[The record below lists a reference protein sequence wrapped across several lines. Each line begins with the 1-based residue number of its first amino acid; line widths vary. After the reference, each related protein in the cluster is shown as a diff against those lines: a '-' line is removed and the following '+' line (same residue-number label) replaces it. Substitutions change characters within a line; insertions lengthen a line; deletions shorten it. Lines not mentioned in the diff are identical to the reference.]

1 MVMRPITNKGLI
13 YRHNL
18 CLRCNSTLAVSNHEP
33 ITQKT
38 RSFLETTTTSTAI
51 FQCNSQISK
60 LARNGNLQEAEAIF
74 RQMSHRS
81 IVSWNA
87 MISAYAENGKMSK
100 AWQVFD
106 EMPVRATTSY
116 NAMITA
122 MIKNKCDLGKA
133 YELFCDIPEKN
144 AVSYATM
151 ITGFVRAGRFD
162 EAECLYA
169 ETPVKFRDPVASNVL
184 LSGYLR
190 VGKWNE
196 AVRVFEGMAVKEV
209 VSYSSM
215 VDGYCKMGRILDARS
230 LFDRMPER
238 NVITW
243 TAMIDGYFK
252 AGFFEDGFGL
262 FLRMRQE
269 GDVRVNS
276 NTLAVMFRACR
287 DFFRYREGSQI
298 HGLLSRMPLE
308 FDLFLGNSLI
318 SMYSKLGYMG
328 EAKAVFG
335 VMKYKDSVS
344 WNSLIT
350 GLVQREQI
358 SEAYELFEKMPGKDM
373 VSWTDMIKG
382 FSGKGEISKCVELFG
397 MMPEKDDITWTAMI
411 SAFVSNGYYEEALCW
426 FHKMLRKQVCP
437 NSYTF
442 SSVLSATASLADL
455 IEGLQ
460 IHGRVVKMNMAN
472 DLSVQNS
479 LVSMY
484 CKCGNTNDAY
494 KIFSCIS
501 EPNIV
506 SYNTMISGFSYNGF
520 GKEAVKLFSMLEST
534 GKEPNGVTFLALLSA
549 CVHVGYVDLGWKYF
563 KSMKF
568 SYGIEPGPDHYACM
582 VDLFGRSGLLDEAYN
597 LISTMPCEPHS
608 GVWGSLLSAS
618 KTHLRVDLAE
628 LAAKK
633 LIELEPDSAT
643 PYVVLSQLYSMVGKN
658 SDCDRIMNIKKSKR
672 IKKDPGSSWIILKGQ
687 VHNFLAG
694 DESHLNLEEIAFT
707 LDMIGNEMELI
718 TFGGFFVLMGILVC
732 ILESGKKETVT
743 NYGGSA
749 QKPNNQRTRA
759 VRTSNGGYMFYPAA
773 ASLPTL
779 SYNHRHHHAGG
790 HHGGHHGGG
799 GCGGGGH
806 HGGGGGDGGGGCGG
820 GGCGGG
826 GGS

>member
-151 ITGFVRAGRFD
+151 ITGFVRAGTFD

-169 ETPVKFRDPVASNVL
+169 KTPVKFRDPVASNVL

-190 VGKWNE
+190 AGKWNE
-196 AVRVFEGMAVKEV
+196 AVCVFEGMAVKEV

-215 VDGYCKMGRILDARS
+215 VDGFCKMGRIVDARS
-230 LFDRMPER
+230 IFDRMPER

-276 NTLAVMFRACR
+276 NTLAVMFKACR
-287 DFFRYREGSQI
+287 DFVRYREGIQI
-298 HGLLSRMPLE
+298 YGLVSRMPLE

-335 VMKYKDSVS
+335 VMKDKDSVS

-618 KTHLRVDLAE
+618 KTHLRFDLAE

-643 PYVVLSQLYSMVGKN
+643 PYVVLSQLYSIVGKN
-658 SDCDRIMNIKKSKR
+658 RDCDRIMNIKKSKR

-707 LDMIGNEMELI
+707 LDMIGKEMELI
-718 TFGGFFVLMGILVC
+718 SVSHG
-732 ILESGKKETVT
+732 
-743 NYGGSA
+743 N
-749 QKPNNQRTRA
+749 
-759 VRTSNGGYMFYPAA
+759 
-773 ASLPTL
+773 SLQ
-779 SYNHRHHHAGG
+779 
-790 HHGGHHGGG
+790 
-799 GCGGGGH
+799 
-806 HGGGGGDGGGGCGG
+806 
-820 GGCGGG
+820 
-826 GGS
+826 

>member
-1 MVMRPITNKGLI
+1 MRSISRNVLV
-13 YRHNL
+13 YRHSL
-18 CLRCNSTLAVSNHEP
+18 CLRCNCTLALSNHDP
-33 ITQKT
+33 ITPKNPNFLDT
-38 RSFLETTTTSTAI
+38 RTSTAI

-74 RQMSHRS
+74 RQMSHKS

-87 MISAYAENGKMSK
+87 MISAYAENGKMSN

-116 NAMITA
+116 NAMVTA
-122 MIKNKCDLGKA
+122 MIKNKCDLGKSF
-133 YELFCDIPEKN
+133 ELFCCIPEKN
-144 AVSYATM
+144 AVSYAAM
-151 ITGFVRAGRFD
+151 ITGFVRAGMFD
-162 EAECLYA
+162 KAESLYA

-184 LSGYLR
+184 LKGYLR
-190 VGKWNE
+190 ARKWNE
-196 AVRVFEGMAVKEV
+196 AVRVFQGMAVREV

-215 VDGYCKMGRILDARS
+215 VDGYCKMGRLVDARS

-252 AGFFEDGFGL
+252 AGLFEDGFGL
-262 FLRMRQE
+262 FLRMRRE
-269 GDVRVNS
+269 GDVSVNS
-276 NTLAVMFRACR
+276 NTLAVMFKACR
-287 DFFRYREGSQI
+287 DFGRYREGSQI
-298 HGLLSRMPLE
+298 HGLVSRMPLE
-308 FDLFLGNSLI
+308 FDLFLGSSMI

-335 VMKYKDSVS
+335 LMKNKDTVS

-350 GLVQREQI
+350 GLVQRGEI
-358 SEAYELFEKMPGKDM
+358 SEAYEHFEKMPDKDL
-373 VSWTDMIKG
+373 VSWTGMIMG
-382 FSGKGEISKCVELFG
+382 FSKKGEISKCVELFR
-397 MMPEKDDITWTAMI
+397 MMPEKDDVTWTAMI

-426 FHKMLRKQVCP
+426 FLKMLQKEVSP

-460 IHGRVVKMNMAN
+460 IHGRAVKMNMAS

-484 CKCGNTNDAY
+484 CKCGNTSDAY
-494 KIFSCIS
+494 KIFLCIS

-520 GKEAVKLFSMLEST
+520 GKKALELFSILEST
-534 GKEPNGVTFLALLSA
+534 EKEPNGVTFLAVLSA

-582 VDLFGRSGLLDEAYN
+582 VDLLGRSGLLDEAYN
-597 LISTMPCEPHS
+597 LISSMPCEPHS
-608 GVWGSLLSAS
+608 GVWGSLLGAS
-618 KTHLRVDLAE
+618 KTYLHVDLAE

-633 LIELEPDSAT
+633 QIELEPDSAT
-643 PYVVLSQLYSMVGKN
+643 PYVILSQLYSIVGKN
-658 SDCDRIMNIKKSKR
+658 GDCDRIRNIKKSKG

-687 VHNFLAG
+687 VHNFLSG

-707 LDMIGNEMELI
+707 LKMIGKEMELI
-718 TFGGFFVLMGILVC
+718 CV
-732 ILESGKKETVT
+732 S
-743 NYGGSA
+743 
-749 QKPNNQRTRA
+749 
-759 VRTSNGGYMFYPAA
+759 
-773 ASLPTL
+773 
-779 SYNHRHHHAGG
+779 H
-790 HHGGHHGGG
+790 
-799 GCGGGGH
+799 
-806 HGGGGGDGGGGCGG
+806 
-820 GGCGGG
+820 
-826 GGS
+826 

>member
-1 MVMRPITNKGLI
+1 MVMRLISNKKLI
-13 YRHNL
+13 YRHSL
-18 CLRCNSTLAVSNHEP
+18 CLRCNSTLALSYHDP
-33 ITQKT
+33 ISQKT
-38 RSFLETTTTSTAI
+38 RNEHETTTTSTAI

-100 AWQVFD
+100 AWEVFD
-106 EMPVRATTSY
+106 EMPMRATTSY

-133 YELFCDIPEKN
+133 YKLFCDIPEKN
-144 AVSYATM
+144 AVSYAAM
-151 ITGFVRAGRFD
+151 ITGFVRAEMFD
-162 EAECLYA
+162 KAECLYA

-190 VGKWNE
+190 AGKWNE
-196 AVRVFEGMAVKEV
+196 AVRVFDGMAVRGV

-215 VDGYCKMGRILDARS
+215 IDGYCKMGRIFDARS

-252 AGFFEDGFGL
+252 AEFFEDGFGL
-262 FLRMRQE
+262 FLRMRRE

-276 NTLAVMFRACR
+276 NTLAVMFKACR
-287 DFFRYREGSQI
+287 DFVRYREGIQI
-298 HGLLSRMPLE
+298 HGLVARMPLE

-335 VMKYKDSVS
+335 VMKNKDTVS
-344 WNSLIT
+344 WNSLIA
-350 GLVQREQI
+350 GLVQREKI
-358 SEAYELFEKMPGKDM
+358 SEAYELFEKMPHKDM

-382 FSGKGEISKCVELFG
+382 FSGKGEISKCVELFR

-411 SAFVSNGYYEEALCW
+411 SAFVSNGYYEEALYW
-426 FHKMLRKQVCP
+426 FHKMLRKEVCP

-442 SSVLSATASLADL
+442 SSVLSATASLAAL
-455 IEGLQ
+455 NEGLQ
-460 IHGRVVKMNMAN
+460 IHARIVKMNMVN

-484 CKCGNTNDAY
+484 SKCGNTNDAY
-494 KIFSCIS
+494 KSFSCIN

-520 GKEAVKLFSMLEST
+520 GKEALKLFSMLEST

-549 CVHVGYVDLGWKYF
+549 CVHVGYVDFGWKYF

-568 SYGIEPGPDHYACM
+568 SYNIEPAPDHYACM
-582 VDLFGRSGLLDEAYN
+582 VDLLGRSGLLDEAYK
-597 LISTMPCEPHS
+597 LISSMPCEPHS
-608 GVWGSLLSAS
+608 GVWGSLLGAS
-618 KTHLRVDLAE
+618 KPYLRVDLAE
-628 LAAKK
+628 LAAQK

-643 PYVVLSQLYSMVGKN
+643 PYVVLSQLYSIVGKN
-658 SDCDRIMNIKKSKR
+658 RDCDRIRNIKKSKR

-694 DESHLNLEEIAFT
+694 DESHLNLEEIGFT
-707 LDMIGNEMELI
+707 LKMIGKEMGLI
-718 TFGGFFVLMGILVC
+718 CV
-732 ILESGKKETVT
+732 SH
-743 NYGGSA
+743 GSSF
-749 QKPNNQRTRA
+749 Q
-759 VRTSNGGYMFYPAA
+759 
-773 ASLPTL
+773 
-779 SYNHRHHHAGG
+779 
-790 HHGGHHGGG
+790 
-799 GCGGGGH
+799 
-806 HGGGGGDGGGGCGG
+806 
-820 GGCGGG
+820 
-826 GGS
+826 

>member
-1 MVMRPITNKGLI
+1 MVMRPISI
-13 YRHNL
+13 YSRSF
-18 CLRCNSTLAVSNHEP
+18 CFRCNSTVAHSNHEP
-33 ITQKT
+33 VTQKA
-38 RSFLETTTTSTAI
+38 RNFMETTTTSTAI

-87 MISAYAENGKMSK
+87 MISAYAENGKISK
-100 AWQVFD
+100 AWQMFD
-106 EMPVRATTSY
+106 EMPVRATSSY

-122 MIKNKCDLGKA
+122 MIKNKCDLGKS
-133 YELFCDIPEKN
+133 YELFCSIPEKN
-144 AVSYATM
+144 AVSYASM
-151 ITGFVRAGRFD
+151 ITGFVRAGVFD
-162 EAECLYA
+162 KAECLYA

-190 VGKWNE
+190 SGKWNE

-209 VSYSSM
+209 VSFSSM
-215 VDGYCKMGRILDARS
+215 VDGYCKMGRLVDARG
-230 LFDRMPER
+230 LFDRIHER

-252 AGFFEDGFGL
+252 AGFFEDGFDL
-262 FLRMRQE
+262 FLRMRRE
-269 GDVRVNS
+269 GDVEVNA
-276 NTLAVMFRACR
+276 NTLAVMFKACR
-287 DFFRYREGSQI
+287 DFGRYREGSQI
-298 HGLLSRMPLE
+298 HGLVSRMPLE

-335 VMKYKDSVS
+335 VMKNKDTVS

-358 SEAYELFEKMPGKDM
+358 SEAYELFEKMPDKDM

-382 FSGKGEISKCVELFG
+382 FSGKGEISKCVELFR

-411 SAFVSNGYYEEALCW
+411 SAFVSNGYYEEALYW
-426 FHKMLRKQVCP
+426 FHKMLRKEVYP

-442 SSVLSATASLADL
+442 SSVLSATASLAAL

-460 IHGRVVKMNMAN
+460 IHARVVKTNIAN

-484 CKCGNTNDAY
+484 SKCGNTNDAY
-494 KIFSCIS
+494 KVFSCIS

-506 SYNTMISGFSYNGF
+506 TYNTMISGFSYNGF
-520 GKEAVKLFSMLEST
+520 GKEALKLFSILEST

-582 VDLFGRSGLLDEAYN
+582 VDLLGRSGLLDEAYN
-597 LISTMPCEPHS
+597 LISSMPCEPHS
-608 GVWGSLLSAS
+608 GVWGSLLGAS
-618 KTHLRVDLAE
+618 KTYLRVDLAE
-628 LAAKK
+628 FAAEK

-643 PYVVLSQLYSMVGKN
+643 PYVVLSQLYSLVGKN
-658 SDCDRIMNIKKSKR
+658 RDGDRIRNIKKSKR
-672 IKKDPGSSWIILKGQ
+672 IKKDPASSWIILKGE

-694 DESHLNLEEIAFT
+694 DESHLNLEEITFT
-707 LDMIGNEMELI
+707 LQMIEKEMEMISL
-718 TFGGFFVLMGILVC
+718 GH
-732 ILESGKKETVT
+732 
-743 NYGGSA
+743 GSSF
-749 QKPNNQRTRA
+749 Q
-759 VRTSNGGYMFYPAA
+759 
-773 ASLPTL
+773 
-779 SYNHRHHHAGG
+779 
-790 HHGGHHGGG
+790 
-799 GCGGGGH
+799 
-806 HGGGGGDGGGGCGG
+806 
-820 GGCGGG
+820 
-826 GGS
+826 